1 MNPPAHEKRREERRK
16 ADGAVRVHFANP
28 QPVDIEGQL
37 MDLSPSG
44 FRMAH
49 SCVALTAGQV
59 VDFSHVEA
67 AGQARVMWNRV
78 LAERVETGFLVVAAG
93 K

>member
-1 MNPPAHEKRREERRK
+1 MTPGHEKRKEPRRK
-16 ADGAVRVHFANP
+16 AEGAVRVRFANP

-49 SCVALTAGQV
+49 TCVSLTAGQV
-59 VDFSHVEA
+59 VDFAHIEA
-67 AGQARVMWNRV
+67 VGRARVMWNRV

-93 K
+93 Q